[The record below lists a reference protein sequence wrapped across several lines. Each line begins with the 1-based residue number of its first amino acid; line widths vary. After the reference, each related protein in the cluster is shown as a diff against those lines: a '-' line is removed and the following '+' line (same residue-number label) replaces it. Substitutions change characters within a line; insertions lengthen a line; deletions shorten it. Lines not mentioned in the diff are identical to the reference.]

1 MRFGVFGRE
10 DGTLVLIYKRRGID
24 VKMIGRK
31 FNFQV
36 IDPPSSK
43 NIISNSIFSNFSKK
57 KRIVRNQPKR
67 KHL

>member
-36 IDPPSSK
+36 SDPPTHPRTLFLT
-43 NIISNSIFSNFSKK
+43 IFLVTSVRKK
-57 KRIVRNQPKR
+57 G
-67 KHL
+67 

>member
-36 IDPPSSK
+36 IDPRSPPKTLFLTLFLVTSVR
-43 NIISNSIFSNFSKK
+43 KK
-57 KRIVRNQPKR
+57 G
-67 KHL
+67 

>member
-36 IDPPSSK
+36 IDPPSPPK
-43 NIISNSIFSNFSKK
+43 TLFLTLFLVTSIRKK
-57 KRIVRNQPKR
+57 G
-67 KHL
+67 

>member
-36 IDPPSSK
+36 IDLPLPPKTLFLNLFLVTSVR
-43 NIISNSIFSNFSKK
+43 KK
-57 KRIVRNQPKR
+57 G
-67 KHL
+67 

>member
-1 MRFGVFGRE
+1 MTVDGIVQGMRFGVFGRE

-36 IDPPSSK
+36 KFLNKFLVTPIRK
-43 NIISNSIFSNFSKK
+43 AR
-57 KRIVRNQPKR
+57 KR
-67 KHL
+67 